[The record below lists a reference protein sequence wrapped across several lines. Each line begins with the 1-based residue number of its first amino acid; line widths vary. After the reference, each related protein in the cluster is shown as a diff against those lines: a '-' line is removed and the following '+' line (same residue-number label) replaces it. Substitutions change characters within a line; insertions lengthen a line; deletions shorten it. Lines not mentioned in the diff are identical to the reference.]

1 MGRVDEEH
9 VTFTGLGGG
18 QDRLQ
23 FGVEKSGLVCNV
35 LGQGFFWRHGD
46 RTDPVKLQAQIL
58 EELVRHPAGPAAQP
72 GQLKDAFAR
81 LGDGRGW
88 LLLEGG
94 ADQLAIGGHLAHRA
108 TEIPL
113 PQAVQAPLPKRGH
126 VSLDGGP
133 TDSDSLGRMLTREPG
148 VQQPK
153 HEHLFA
159 NSEVGMTAPF
169 LVDDALL
176 FLGQPH
182 AKPGHGVPPCVTS
195 QSG

>member
-1 MGRVDEEH
+1 MPDHTRAEVQSQCTQDGRTELKETRLAAGAAEGCEEER
-9 VTFTGLGGG
+9 F
-18 QDRLQ
+18 
-23 FGVEKSGLVCNV
+23 
-35 LGQGFFWRHGD
+35 
-46 RTDPVKLQAQIL
+46 
-58 EELVRHPAGPAAQP
+58 VRVAHLAGPAAQP

-159 NSEVGMTAPF
+159 DAEVGMTAPF